1 VPWLEVDGRWIE
13 VPVRESNRARMLRVV
28 AYSDG
33 KLEVVVPPSTPVRSI
48 DRLLIENHTWIER
61 QMQRVQTYALGLQRD
76 DVVWLHG
83 EALPVPRVRSV
94 ASWYRARARAA
105 VETTVA
111 REARRLRVRYAQLAI
126 RDQRTRWG
134 SCSSRGVLSFNWRLV
149 LAPADVLEYVVV
161 HELCHLREHN
171 HSRAFW
177 RLVDDARP
185 GYREERDWLERHG
198 PELLAYEPPAS
209 VSSSASSS
217 ASASRAA
224 S

>member
-1 VPWLEVDGRWIE
+1 
-13 VPVRESNRARMLRVV
+13 MLRVV
-28 AYSDG
+28 SHADG

-61 QMQRVQTYALGLQRD
+61 QMQRVRPYTLGLQRD

-94 ASWYRARARAA
+94 AGWYRGRARAA
-105 VETTVA
+105 VETITR
-111 REARRLRVRYAQLAI
+111 RESGRLDVDYTRLAV

-134 SCSSRGVLSFNWRLV
+134 SCSSRGTLSFNWRLV
-149 LAPADVLEYVVV
+149 LAPVEILEYVVV

-177 RLVDDARP
+177 SLVDSARP
-185 GYREERDWLERHG
+185 SFRDERDWLTRHG
-198 PELLAYEPPAS
+198 PELLAYRPPVQS
-209 VSSSASSS
+209 
-217 ASASRAA
+217 
-224 S
+224 